1 MFRPSAPRRI
11 AAIVLSALAIG
22 SPGAHAADPQ
32 PYAVTIASSGD
43 SALDAAV
50 KDSATLLSL
59 KDKVPVGGFAL
70 AQRARDDADRFQTAL
85 RAFGYYDGTVA
96 ITIAGRPLDD
106 PSLPDA
112 IDHAPAAPPVP
123 VAVTIQPGP
132 LFHLGQITIQGTLP
146 PGLTPDLGIRQG
158 QVAKAAD
165 VLAARDKLLAALREA
180 SYPLAQ
186 VVLPQAVL
194 HRDSQT
200 IDVTLQADPGRRA
213 NLGAIRIE
221 GLVDVKEDFVRRRLL
236 LQPRQPFKPSAIEK
250 AREDLLATGVFTSV
264 EIVPDQQ
271 LDANGDLPLL
281 VRVAERKKHAV
292 EVGISYSTDLGA
304 GLTFG
309 WHDRDLFGRA
319 EQLNLTGSVQF
330 GGDALKGFSGQLG
343 AQFIKPDFLARDR
356 QLEVSLSA
364 VRQDLI
370 AYLQSALIQKVGITR
385 KLSDHWSV
393 SLGLLGEEE
402 SITQE
407 EITRP
412 YEFVGV
418 PATLKF
424 DSTNS
429 LLDPIQGLRATL
441 SVTPTWSFAHPG
453 GFYTISQ
460 LAGSGY
466 VDVSGNGRSVIALR
480 GLVAVVNGAGVF
492 GLPPDQRL
500 YAGGS
505 ATVRGYRYQSVG
517 PKFPDDK
524 PTGGTAASAMGI
536 EYRQRF
542 LENWGAAV
550 FLDAGQ
556 VSANGAPFA
565 SNWKAGAGIGARYY
579 TSFGPIRL
587 DVAVPLN
594 RSHGDDAFELY
605 IGIGQA
611 F

>member
-11 AAIVLSALAIG
+11 AATTLLALVIG
-22 SPGAHAADPQ
+22 TPTADAADPQ
-32 PYAVTIASSGD
+32 PYTVTIASSGD
-43 SALDAAV
+43 GALDTAV

-59 KDKVPVGGFAL
+59 KDKTQVGGFAL

-85 RAFGYYDGTVA
+85 RAFGYYAGTVA
-96 ITIAGRPLDD
+96 ITIAGRPLED
-106 PSLPDA
+106 PALPDA
-112 IDHAPAAPPVP
+112 VDQAPAAPPVP

-146 PGLTPDLGIRQG
+146 PGLTPDLGIRSG
-158 QVAKAAD
+158 QVAKAAE
-165 VLAARDKLLAALREA
+165 VLAARDKLLAELREA

-194 HRDSQT
+194 HRDSHT

-213 NLGAIRIE
+213 NLGAIRVE
-221 GLVDVKEDFVRRRLL
+221 GLADVKEDFVRHRLL
-236 LQPRQPFKPSAIEK
+236 LQPGQPFKPSAIEK

-271 LDANGDLPLL
+271 LDASGALPLL

-292 EVGISYSTDLGA
+292 EVGVSYSTDLGA

-309 WHDRDLFGRA
+309 WHDRNLFGRA

-330 GGDALKGFSGQLG
+330 GGDALNGFSGQLG
-343 AQFIKPDFLARDR
+343 IQFIKPDFLARD
-356 QLEVSLSA
+356 QSLEVSLSA

-370 AYLQSALIQKVGITR
+370 AYTQSALIQRVGITR

-402 SITQE
+402 EITQE
-407 EITRP
+407 KVTRP
-412 YEFVGV
+412 YRFVGV
-418 PATLKF
+418 PAALKY

-429 LLDPIQGLRATL
+429 LLDPTNGLRAAL
-441 SVTPTWSFAHPG
+441 SITPTWSFVNPG

-460 LAGSGY
+460 LSGSGY

-480 GLVAVVNGAGVF
+480 GLVAVVGGAGVF
-492 GLPPDQRL
+492 DLPPDQRL

-517 PKFPDDK
+517 PQFPDGK
-524 PTGGTAASAMGI
+524 PTGGTAASAVGV
-536 EYRQRF
+536 EFRQRI
-542 LENWGAAV
+542 LESWGAVV
-550 FLDAGQ
+550 FVDAGQ
-556 VSANGAPFA
+556 ATANGTPF
-565 SNWKAGAGIGARYY
+565 SSHWKAGAGIGARYY

-587 DVAVPLN
+587 DVAVPVN
-594 RSHGDDAFELY
+594 RSHGDDRFELY